1 VVTGKSLAIW
11 ALASASVLGLAAYFA
26 GRPTPAGLVP
36 VESAKTETAL
46 DQSRS
51 ATSPAAPKADRR
63 RPTVSP
69 VLSGAPAPASSQ
81 APNRV
86 EPATSETTRPAPI
99 SSVDPAVPTAAPSPT
114 NTTPLTTPVPATSAD
129 APRPTDPRAVEA
141 KTTETRTADPKVIEA
156 KSIEIKKDAVIG
168 IHLDQTL
175 TSDTA
180 RVDDRITARVARD
193 VVVDGRTAIP
203 AGARL
208 EGAVTLV
215 ERNQTTGRGKLGIRF
230 ATLVLGDNTRIAIQS
245 DSIFRESDPVGEP
258 SAALGAGA
266 ALGAMLTKPGIRVQS
281 NARGPAPSPGPYK
294 KDARIPSGSALTVKL
309 TAALTLASNR

>member
-36 VESAKTETAL
+36 VESAMTQTTF

-51 ATSPAAPKADRR
+51 ATSLPAPKADRR
-63 RPTVSP
+63 RPAASSSP
-69 VLSGAPAPASSQ
+69 SGDPASSSSQ
-81 APNRV
+81 VPSRV
-86 EPATSETTRPAPI
+86 EPATSETTRPTPI
-99 SSVDPAVPTAAPSPT
+99 SNVDPAVPTAAASPA
-114 NTTPLTTPVPATSAD
+114 NTTTSTAPVPAAGTD
-129 APRPTDPRAVEA
+129 APRPTEPRAVEA
-141 KTTETRTADPKVIEA
+141 KPTDNRTADPKAIEP
-156 KSIEIKKDAVIG
+156 KTIEIKKDAVIG

-180 RVDDRITARVARD
+180 RLDDRITARVARD

-215 ERNQTTGRGKLGIRF
+215 ERNQATGRGKLGIRF
-230 ATLVLGDNTRIAIQS
+230 ATLVLGDNTRIAIQT
-245 DSIFRESDPVGEP
+245 DTIFRESDPIGEP
-258 SAALGAGA
+258 SAAIGAGA
-266 ALGAMLTKPGIRVQS
+266 ALGAMLSKPGIRAQTI
-281 NARGPAPSPGPYK
+281 ARGPAPSPGPYK
-294 KDARIPSGSALTVKL
+294 QDARIPSGSSLTVKL